1 MQTLERTSS
10 SKSIE
15 DFSNS
20 PIYDYNQDSN
30 NNEDTIDS
38 DYTSI
43 IDFSVLDIFSCCF
56 FNLNLFIFRLFP
68 RLIYRNRLLRI

>member
-10 SKSIE
+10 SKSLE

-38 DYTSI
+38 DYSSI
-43 IDFSVLDIFSCCF
+43 IDFSVLDIILCCF

-68 RLIYRNRLLRI
+68 RLTYRNRLLRI